1 MKTKKLD
8 GFLLEKMLRNGLA
21 NLKAHEQ
28 ELNDLNVFPVPDGD
42 TGTNM
47 LLTLGNGINNTQS
60 FYECG
65 RYLVELSNAMLL
77 AARGNSGVILS
88 QIFTGFAMEVGR
100 CPYLGPGELRNAL
113 IRGYRNAYAVTIQPV
128 EGTILT
134 VCREGIEHIRTMIT
148 RNSSMEDILSMYL
161 GEMRKSLTFTP
172 EILNVLKDAGVVD
185 SGALG
190 YIYIF
195 EGMLKYLFN
204 DVLPDDYV
212 EATASF
218 MTEDKADIAT
228 GGKADFSLF
237 NEYSI
242 FEDGYCM
249 EFILQLMKN
258 IKYNQHFN
266 LKAYIED
273 LKLYG
278 NSLVVVQN
286 GQRVKVHIHTQKP
299 AKVINLSQE
308 FGEFLTFKLEN
319 MQIQHNERTERI
331 EKNIT
336 RNDVAIVAVSYGD
349 GMTKLFKQLGANFV
363 IECNQKSGVAS
374 EEFLRYYDRCNADTV
389 IVFPND
395 NNLIPAAEQAVKLFA
410 DTNSRIVV
418 MPTKT
423 VAEGYFALAMDL
435 RDEKDVERRIELMKN
450 GMANVATIYEV
461 TAVKDYVGEFVSCN
475 AGEETAIINKTP
487 VCKGANKCDTLIEGL
502 SKVEDI
508 EDYEVAIIFKG
519 EDVTDDEQEM
529 IESMLEEQYPLLDVT
544 FVEGNQKAYN
554 LIVGLS

>member
-1 MKTKKLD
+1 MKTKRID
-8 GFLLEKMLRNGLA
+8 GNLLEKMLKNGLA
-21 NLKAHEQ
+21 NLKTHEQ

-47 LLTLGNGINNTQS
+47 LLTLGNGLKNTPS
-60 FYECG
+60 SYECG
-65 RYLVELSNAMLL
+65 KFLVDLSNAMLL
-77 AARGNSGVILS
+77 SARGNSGVILS

-100 CPYLGPGELRNAL
+100 CPLLGPGELRNAL

-134 VCREGIEHIRTMIT
+134 VCREGIEHIRIMIT
-148 RNSSMEDILSMYL
+148 RNSSAEDILSMYL

-172 EILNVLKDAGVVD
+172 DILEVLKDAGVVD

-195 EGMLKYLFN
+195 EGMLKYLYN
-204 DVLPDDYV
+204 DMLPDDYV
-212 EATASF
+212 EVLETITPAAN
-218 MTEDKADIAT
+218 ADL
-228 GGKADFSLF
+228 SLF

-258 IKYNQHFN
+258 NKYNQHFN
-266 LKAYIED
+266 LKRYIED

-286 GQRVKVHIHTQKP
+286 GQRVKVHVHTQKP

-319 MQIQHNERTERI
+319 MQVQHNERTERI

-336 RNDVAIVAVSYGD
+336 RNEVAIVSVSNGD
-349 GMTKLFKQLGANFV
+349 GMTKLFKQLGSNFV
-363 IECNQKSGVAS
+363 IESSQNAGVAS

-395 NNLIPAAEQAVKLFA
+395 NNLIPAAEQAAKLFQ
-410 DTNSRIVV
+410 DSNSTILV

-450 GMANVATIYEV
+450 GMENVATLYEV
-461 TAVKDYVGEFVSCN
+461 TAVKDYSGELVTVS

-487 VCKGANKCDTLIEGL
+487 VCKGQDKCSTLMEGL
-502 SKVEDI
+502 SQIEDI
-508 EDYEVAIIFKG
+508 DDYEIAVIFKG
-519 EDVTDDEQEM
+519 ENVTDEEQEM
-529 IESMLEEQYPLLDVT
+529 LESMIEEQYPLLEAT
-544 FVEGNQKAYN
+544 FIQGDQKKYN
-554 LIVGLS
+554 FVVGLS